1 MHTCVSPDAISVR
14 TTYADAPSLCVY
26 TFLCERQQS
35 NSDEIGLVFGI
46 EEDEVT
52 VENAFVLED
61 HKLGV
66 AFSAGPQLFRQARTR
81 FHELNPLLLRHADN
95 DDAELATEL
104 IDCTRAVLLI
114 SADFYTAWNTRY
126 AALCHR
132 HTCVSIRNTCG
143 TKMSALNRTISSKEL
158 VCRGMLD
165 ALAETRFC
173 DLVFTLH
180 PKSIDTWAYRRWL
193 ATRLLSSSPSSFSLT
208 GNEEALNEFYQRQLS
223 VCALL
228 AEQKPRNYHAWS
240 FRHWIVS
247 QLPLAA
253 LEREAVSMQQWCA
266 THITDHSGWNHRQ
279 HVVTVQLRRWSTAP
293 DQDVSLSYQQRTKG
307 VLVEEYAF
315 LSKIMSA
322 YPAHEAL
329 WCHRRFVVQL
339 VLRELVTSRKGGSY
353 SDAAAL
359 AILNKRVGELEA
371 QVRLAEANAHSDTG
385 TSPSGAKALS
395 SGWRDIE
402 TSLCDFKTNDNDDD
416 DHGSQLQVLL
426 AMISEVEIA
435 WGFGSRYSRRF
446 ALWSLERV
454 LQVCS
459 SSPSAAAELRGLA
472 YALRECLRPHDP
484 LLQDLWENKH

>member
-1 MHTCVSPDAISVR
+1 MHTCVSVDVISVR
-14 TTYADAPSLCVY
+14 ATYADTPSLCIY

-46 EEDEVT
+46 AEDEVT

-81 FHELNPLLLRHADN
+81 FHELNPLLLLHHADN
-95 DDAELATEL
+95 DDAELAMEL

-126 AALCHR
+126 ATLYHR
-132 HTCVSIRNTCG
+132 HTCVSICNTCE
-143 TKMSALNRTISSKEL
+143 TKMSALNRTINSKEL
-158 VCRGMLD
+158 VCRGALD

-208 GNEEALNEFYQRQLS
+208 GNEEALNEFYHRQLS

-253 LEREAVSMQQWCA
+253 LEREVVSMQQWCA
-266 THITDHSGWNHRQ
+266 MHITDHSGWNHRQ
-279 HVVTVQLRRWSTAP
+279 HVVTVLLRRWSTAR
-293 DQDVSLSYQQRTKG
+293 DQDVSLSYRQRAKG

-315 LSKIMSA
+315 LSKIMGA

-339 VLRELVTSRKGGSY
+339 VLQELVTFRKGGSY

-359 AILNKRVGELEA
+359 AILNKRVSELEA
-371 QVRLAEANAHSDTG
+371 RVRLGEANAHSDTG
-385 TSPSGAKALS
+385 ASPSGAEALS
-395 SGWRDIE
+395 SGWQDIE
-402 TSLCDFKTNDNDDD
+402 TSLYDLKASDNDD
-416 DHGSQLQVLL
+416 DHGSRLQVLL

-459 SSPSAAAELRGLA
+459 SSSSAAELHSLA
-472 YALRECLRPHDP
+472 YALRECLSSHDP